1 MAYLS
6 FVVLLLLLLSVC
18 FSNLPLPLPH
28 PHSPPKKKIEK
39 KTLAGAN
46 ITESSFFKQIHVAK
60 AEVTLKAGMMSELEV
75 VSLQR
80 GHECSSG
87 F

>member
-1 MAYLS
+1 MFASLT
-6 FVVLLLLLLSVC
+6 
-18 FSNLPLPLPH
+18 LP
-28 PHSPPKKKIEK
+28 SPSLIPTPPPKKKKIEK

-60 AEVTLKAGMMSELEV
+60 AEVTLKAGMMSVLEV
-75 VSLQR
+75 MSLQR